1 MRGVPEIIEGDQI
14 QREVTTLFNSIVG
27 KPPHTFIDF
36 ERIHRALRPKGRDTD
51 PPRDIICCMSDFKL
65 KEEILNKAR
74 GQRLYCGETPVQLYQ
89 DLSGITLQHRR
100 DLKPLLEALRS
111 RDIRYK
117 WKFPFC
123 LAASNQGRNASL
135 RVPEDL
141 PRFCETLGLPPISV
155 PDWYAPYRRS
165 VGRRG
170 KPPETPMETQATRF
184 RRTRSPSNSRLPQN
198 SPGAGREQDQMIP
211 PVARR
216 ARRDHIE

>member
-1 MRGVPEIIEGDQI
+1 MSATEQITDEHDVILQKSTRKIDDHTLQLREVNRQLEDLDNRGRRRNLRVRGVPEIIEGDQI

-27 KPPHTFIDF
+27 KPPQTLIDL
-36 ERIHRALRPKGRDTD
+36 ERIHRALRPRGRDTD

-74 GQRLYCGETPVQLYQ
+74 GQRLYCGDTSVQLYQ

-100 DLKPLLEALRS
+100 DLKPLSEALRS

-123 LAASNQGRNASL
+123 LSATNQGRNASL

-141 PRFCETLGLPPISV
+141 LRFCETLGLPPISV

-165 VGRRG
+165 VL
-170 KPPETPMETQATRF
+170 
-184 RRTRSPSNSRLPQN
+184 SL
-198 SPGAGREQDQMIP
+198 I
-211 PVARR
+211 
-216 ARRDHIE
+216 HI